1 MISLG
6 GHYSTQYG
14 GERQRQASWRKQYL
28 NGDIKAI
35 SMFFKR
41 RDCKRGPK
49 SSNKRKQCV
58 AEAESQRE
66 QWIWESDWS
75 VVMTEAHSRCVVC
88 AYIGGRAGERRGK
101 RWVYRGKNIGYIVSE
116 LGRMV
121 QVFGYY
127 RKWNECLGSVFQKAS
142 HMVGFISASGEEGRW
157 TTRELLVILAPSPD
171 SLLFLLLDSYLT
183 YHCYGGSHSSL
194 KKVKLRQGMFGHRMQ
209 GQFIIIWLPVSHG
222 IPGLTMEDKLTE
234 RLHK

>member
-6 GHYSTQYG
+6 GHYSIQYG

-116 LGRMV
+116 LGRIV

-127 RKWNECLGSVFQKAS
+127 RKWMNVLEVFFRRHLTWS
-142 HMVGFISASGEEGRW
+142 
-157 TTRELLVILAPSPD
+157 D
-171 SLLFLLLDSYLT
+171 SFQPLEKRGGGLPESSWSFWLLLQIHYYSCYWTHISLT
-183 YHCYGGSHSSL
+183 TAMVVPTHPW
-194 KKVKLRQGMFGHRMQ
+194 KR
-209 GQFIIIWLPVSHG
+209 
-222 IPGLTMEDKLTE
+222 
-234 RLHK
+234 

>member
-116 LGRMV
+116 LGRIV

-127 RKWNECLGSVFQKAS
+127 RKWMNVLEVFFRRHLTWSDSFQPLEKREVDYQRAPGHSGSFS
-142 HMVGFISASGEEGRW
+142 RF
-157 TTRELLVILAPSPD
+157 TTILVIGLISHLP
-171 SLLFLLLDSYLT
+171 LLWWFPLILEK
-183 YHCYGGSHSSL
+183 G
-194 KKVKLRQGMFGHRMQ
+194 KLRQGMFGHRMQ